1 MKIVWFVNI
10 VMPEVARE
18 LGLWETSLGGWL
30 TGQLNGL
37 RNTGNELTVINVAKE
52 VDVLTKTTIKGVD
65 YFLIPYENTNSIKR
79 EIKRILDEIDPNV
92 IHIFGT
98 ETETSNL
105 AFEVSDINKT
115 VLSIQ
120 GLVSQCA
127 HHISD
132 GIPDKYYKS
141 TLPKRLAKRF
151 LRGSVIE
158 DDSIRL
164 HNRGIIEIEMIK
176 NAKYVIGRTTWD
188 KNNVLSINP
197 SAVYYKCN
205 EILRGSFY
213 EADWDID
220 KCDKYSIFLSQSSS
234 PIKGLHQ
241 MLKAMPLIMQ
251 EYPQTQLYV
260 AGYPLSN
267 FIHRN
272 VLKQLAVE
280 YFCGYQ
286 GYIEN
291 LVRKYDLYDRI
302 HFLNYLN
309 EEQMRNQFLKS
320 HVFVLPS
327 SIENSPNSL
336 GEAMLLGVPC
346 VASNVGGVPD
356 MMHSPEEGFIYRFD
370 DPKELSER
378 VCSIFGSKSL
388 AAKISQNAR
397 KHAHVTHSIKKNT
410 TALLE
415 TYEQIGG
422 RGV

>member
-18 LGLWETSLGGWL
+18 FGLWETSLGGWL

-37 RNTGNELTVINVAKE
+37 RNTGNELTVISVAKE
-52 VDVLTKTTIKGVD
+52 INALTKTTIKGVD
-65 YFLIPYENTNSIKR
+65 YFLIPYENPNSIKR

-127 HHISD
+127 HHVSD
-132 GIPDKYYKS
+132 GIPNKYYKS
-141 TLPKRLAKRF
+141 TLSKRLAKRF
-151 LRGSVIE
+151 LNGSVIE

-164 HNRGIIEIEMIK
+164 HNRGISEIEMIK
-176 NAKYVIGRTTWD
+176 KAKYVIGRTTWD
-188 KNNVLSINP
+188 KNNVLNINP
-197 SAVYYKCN
+197 SIIYYKCN

-241 MLKAMPLIMQ
+241 VLKAMPLIMR
-251 EYPQTQLYV
+251 EYPQMQLFV

-267 FIHRN
+267 FVRRN
-272 VLKQLAVE
+272 ALKQFAVE

-286 GYIEN
+286 GYIES
-291 LVRKYDLYDRI
+291 LVRKYDLYDKI

-309 EEQMRNQFLKS
+309 EEQMCNRFLKS

-336 GEAMLLGVPC
+336 GEAMLLGVPS

-356 MMHSPEEGFIYRFD
+356 MMHSPEEGLIYQFD
-370 DPKELSER
+370 NPKELSEHI
-378 VCSIFGSKSL
+378 CSIFGSETL
-388 AAKISQNAR
+388 ALQISQNAKER
-397 KHAHVTHSIKKNT
+397 ARLTHNVEKNT
-410 TALLE
+410 EALLNV
-415 TYEQIGG
+415 YRRIGG
-422 RGV
+422 EAI